1 MIFIIQ
7 SLHTSMKASNTLF
20 GIGGSFSASGVLIG
34 GRGSPIPF
42 FCFFFTGGV
51 ATLSLSKSTCSSSVS
66 SSLGFAAAGFLR
78 AVAAPPAAFCSR
90 TVAFATSFAASF
102 AALISACFAFFFSAK
117 CSAYFIFFNSHGF
130 ACTLFLDVL
139 LKDWLHES
147 NCC

>member
-1 MIFIIQ
+1 MLFNRLLI
-7 SLHTSMKASNTLF
+7 LHTSMKASNALV

-34 GRGSPIPF
+34 GRGFPIPF

-51 ATLSLSKSTCSSSVS
+51 ATLSKSTCSSSVS

-78 AVAAPPAAFCSR
+78 AVVALPAAFCSC
-90 TVAFATSFAASF
+90 TVAFATSFAASV
-102 AALISACFAFFFSAK
+102 AALESACFAFFFSAK
-117 CSAYFIFFNSHGF
+117 CSAYFVFFFNSHGF